1 MSAPPMDQA
10 QYQQGMPAAPPSYDD
25 SMAAGG
31 AGGFAPP
38 PPPGQMY
45 PGLPGKEGAPPPPA
59 SYPAPQQPQA
69 PVQVVTQ
76 VQYVAAPSFGYRP
89 VTMTCP
95 HCQAHVT
102 TKTQS
107 EPSVVA
113 WIVGGLLCFVGF
125 WPCACIPCCVDS
137 MQQVTHSCPSCGNFL
152 GRYKGG
158 LWVWTPTEGK
168 GYPTQKVLLWAHTW
182 HIYYFCLATSTIALV
197 FIFIKISIY
206 HVQNLFS
213 DCKRISVVM
222 LFSPILFRAYIL
234 GFTCKGPKIWYI

>member
-1 MSAPPMDQA
+1 MDQA

-95 HCQAHVT
+95 HCQVIFP
-102 TKTQS
+102 
-107 EPSVVA
+107 ERLVVETL
-113 WIVGGLLCFVGF
+113 I
-125 WPCACIPCCVDS
+125 
-137 MQQVTHSCPSCGNFL
+137 
-152 GRYKGG
+152 
-158 LWVWTPTEGK
+158 
-168 GYPTQKVLLWAHTW
+168 
-182 HIYYFCLATSTIALV
+182 
-197 FIFIKISIY
+197 
-206 HVQNLFS
+206 
-213 DCKRISVVM
+213 
-222 LFSPILFRAYIL
+222 SPINIQDSNFEES
-234 GFTCKGPKIWYI
+234 G